1 MHILM
6 ASARYAPLIGGIETH
21 IREVGT
27 RMAARGHTVT
37 VLTTDPSGALP
48 SVEYDRGMAIRRVK
62 AWPKNRDYY
71 FAPGVYSEIGSRR
84 YNIVHVQG
92 YSTFVAPIA
101 MMAAIRRSIPFVVT
115 FHSGGHS
122 SWLRNSIRGIQR
134 QVLAPMVRRA
144 DHLIGVSR
152 FEADFFSR
160 TMGLD
165 RAKFSVIPNGA
176 ELPTP
181 SDPPPAKEPHLILS
195 VGRLEKYKGHHRVI
209 EAFPRLLQRV
219 PDARLKIIGSGPYE
233 QELRALVMRL
243 RLNNV
248 VTIET
253 IPSAER
259 RRLADLLYSAGLVV
273 LLSEYEAHPV
283 SVMEALSMGCPV
295 LVADTSGL
303 SEIAEQ
309 GLCRA
314 IPLNTSSAGVADAI
328 AREFLDTDSHSQGG
342 IRLPN
347 WDDCTDQL
355 IVVYNT
361 ILSRQPVTIGSPA
374 LA

>member
-37 VLTTDPSGALP
+37 VLTTDPTGALP
-48 SVEYDRGMAIRRVK
+48 ATEYDRGMAIRRVK

-101 MMAAIRRSIPFVVT
+101 MMAAIRSSIPFVLT

-122 SWLRNSIRGIQR
+122 SGFRNSIRGIQR
-134 QVLAPMVRRA
+134 QILAPLVRRA
-144 DHLIGVSR
+144 DHLVGVSR
-152 FEADFFSR
+152 FEADFFAQS
-160 TMGLD
+160 MGLD

-181 SDPPPAKEPHLILS
+181 SDPPPDKEPHLVLS

-209 EAFPRLLQRV
+209 EAFPRLLQSV

-233 QELRALVMRL
+233 QALHDLVQRL
-243 RLNNV
+243 GLHEV
-248 VTIET
+248 VTIES

-259 RRLADLLYSAGLVV
+259 QRLADLLYSAGVVV

-303 SEIAEQ
+303 SEIAQ
-309 GLCRA
+309 DGLCRA
-314 IPLNTSSAGVADAI
+314 IPLNTPSDGVAAAI
-328 AREFLDTDSHSQGG
+328 ERELVTDSRSQGG
-342 IRLPN
+342 IKLTN

-355 IVVYNT
+355 LVVYKN
-361 ILSRQPVTIGSPA
+361 ILTRKA
-374 LA
+374 LPIASLVAA